1 MRTFEFTVPSVP
13 GRALSPNASRK
24 QHWGHRR
31 DARDEMRTAWGYAIK
46 SKANKTEYAQDR
58 FIDPWFSGTVT
69 CKIEVFWPPRRS
81 GMDGDNLLSCFKVGI
96 DQLQEQ
102 GIVADDRQL
111 SFAPIVQDK
120 DPENLGFV
128 RVTLEGE

>member
-1 MRTFEFTVPSVP
+1 MRRFSFEVPSVP

-31 DARDEMRTAWGYAIK
+31 DARDEMRKAWFYAIK
-46 SKANKTEYAQDR
+46 ERWPTMDTDWVHENAYFKG
-58 FIDPWFSGTVT
+58 PVV
-69 CKIEVFWPPRRS
+69 CKIEVYWPPRRS
-81 GMDGDNLLSCFKVGI
+81 GMDGDNLLACFKWGI
-96 DQLQEQ
+96 DQIQEH
-102 GIVADDRQL
+102 GVVADDRQL

-120 DPENLGFV
+120 DPEKRGFV